1 LNCRIKFTSEVSS
14 DEWNDLWAQLNQ
26 AVVSVLA
33 IRAAKR
39 TDVVRHLLFKSAQS
53 PSPATQVTRCDFTY
67 VQSPWQNPV
76 HLQADKSR
84 TDKRQTRRT
93 DKYRCRTDTRQID
106 RTDKYRVRTDK
117 P

>member
-1 LNCRIKFTSEVSS
+1 MNCRIKFTSEVSS
-14 DEWNDLWAQLNQ
+14 DEWNHLWAQLNQ

-84 TDKRQTRRT
+84 TDK
-93 DKYRCRTDTRQID
+93 YRCRTDTRQID